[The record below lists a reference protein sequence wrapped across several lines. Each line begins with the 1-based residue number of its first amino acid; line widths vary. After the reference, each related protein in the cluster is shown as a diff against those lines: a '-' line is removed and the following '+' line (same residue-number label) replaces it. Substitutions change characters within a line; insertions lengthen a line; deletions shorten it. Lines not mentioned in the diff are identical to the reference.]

1 MGKYRTERIA
11 NLIQEKI
18 GTLILDGCI
27 KDPRVDSF
35 LSVTR
40 VDVSKDLS
48 YADVF
53 VSGYKSQSELVTSV
67 AGLSSAA
74 GYIQSLLAASMHI
87 RATPRLR
94 FHADTGIQE
103 AFVLN
108 QKIDALVKNESS
120 SKPEDGVCTVF
131 RTGH

>member
-48 YADVF
+48 YADIF
-53 VSGYKSQSELVTSV
+53 ISGYKSQSELVNGV
-67 AGLSSAA
+67 AGLTSAA

-131 RTGH
+131 RTVH

>member
-1 MGKYRTERIA
+1 MGQYRTERVA

-18 GTLILDGCI
+18 GTLIVDGCI

-53 VSGYKSQSELVTSV
+53 VSGYKSRSELITSV

-108 QKIDALVKNESS
+108 QKIDALMKNESS
-120 SKPEDGVCTVF
+120 SKPESTDIEE
-131 RTGH
+131 

>member
-1 MGKYRTERIA
+1 MGQYRTARVA
-11 NLIQEKI
+11 HLIQEKI

-53 VSGYKSQSELVTSV
+53 ISGYKSRGDLVKSV

-108 QKIDALVKNESS
+108 QKIDALVKTSS
-120 SKPEDGVCTVF
+120 GTKPAADYDIAVP
-131 RTGH
+131 